1 MTQPVITPPESQQQP
16 AEQHPP
22 VQASRGGIFA
32 LLALVSLL
40 VLLFTGLLV
49 RSLPQLTTPVSAHT
63 TPTQTVT
70 QQDVDNT
77 PLALPGSATIAQ
89 LDLPLGHFVIYE
101 QQNNIY
107 SIPLTGG
114 TPQSLL
120 TPGYIYNQAVP
131 PLLTPS
137 GQILYSGDGLWLTDI
152 FNSTLRQIATI
163 PAGQIITSLVM
174 SSDGT
179 TIAWSTEP
187 LDGNGSIALYAGTFS
202 QSQLIYQ
209 QSASKCP
216 CFRAFAFLEGSGKT
230 PDTTLLLT
238 DDRGDHTA
246 IRSGLWSF
254 DLQNPTTPPHRLLN
268 EETQQGP
275 LTLMAQS
282 NILLYATAEGVVPVP
297 TDKSVP
303 ADEASLN
310 YANSLALTA
319 ISQHSSTLSTP
330 QIVLPPQLNLNNS
343 ADYRWIATPLF
354 SPDGHTLLYLEFSS
368 DAQAPFDRHF
378 AVYSVQINT
387 TKGTL
392 HTSKPRLIATSSS
405 NFVELGAW
413 MNSHVITFYSDN
425 TLYALD
431 IQTGALA
438 TIIQTTAY
446 AHAIAIVGQGQI

>member
-1 MTQPVITPPESQQQP
+1 MTQPVITPSEPQQQQARP
-16 AEQHPP
+16 HAPEQ
-22 VQASRGGIFA
+22 VSRGSIFA

-49 RSLPQLTTPVSAHT
+49 HSLPQLVTPTSAHT
-63 TPTQTVT
+63 TPTQTVA
-70 QQDVDNT
+70 QQDIDV
-77 PLALPGSATIAQ
+77 PLALPGNATPGQ
-89 LDLPLGHFVIYE
+89 LNLPLGHFVIYE

-107 SIPLTGG
+107 SVPLTGG

-137 GQILYSGDGLWLTDI
+137 EQILYSGDGLWLTGI
-152 FNSTLRQIATI
+152 FNSTPRQIATI

-187 LDGNGSIALYAGTFS
+187 LDGNGSIALYAGTLD
-202 QSQLIYQ
+202 QSQLVYQ
-209 QSASKCP
+209 RPASKCP
-216 CFRAFAFLEGSGKT
+216 CFRAFAFLEGSSNS

-254 DLQNPTTPPHRLLN
+254 NLQNPTIPPHHLLG

-282 NILLYATAEGVVPVP
+282 NMLLYATAEGAVPAP
-297 TDKSVP
+297 TDESVP

-310 YANSLALTA
+310 YANSLALTT
-319 ISQHSSTLSTP
+319 INQHASTLATP
-330 QIVLPPQLNLNNS
+330 QIVLPPQPNLSNS

-378 AVYSVQINT
+378 AVYSVQIT
-387 TKGTL
+387 TAKGTL
-392 HTSKPRLIATSSS
+392 HTSKPRLIATSSA
-405 NFVELGAW
+405 NFVALGAW
-413 MNSHVITFYSDN
+413 MNSHTITFYSDN
-425 TLYALD
+425 ALYVLD

-446 AHAIAIVGQGQI
+446 AHIVTIVGQGQV